1 MTEERFANRIRQ
13 GLNHSLDELSPSALR
28 RLEAARHHALAH
40 QKQSVRQLSLAG
52 ATATANLGFD
62 FMHSDRMR
70 QVLAVLA
77 LLIGM
82 AIAFSWQAHQYVSDL
97 EELDSAV
104 LTDSVPPEAF
114 LDKGFA
120 AWLDDSSED

>member
-1 MTEERFANRIRQ
+1 MTDERFANRIRQ
-13 GLNHSLDELSPSALR
+13 GLNRSLDNISPSALR

-52 ATATANLGFD
+52 ANTNTHFGFNL
-62 FMHSDRMR
+62 MHGDRMR
-70 QVLAVLA
+70 QVLAILA

-82 AIAFSWQAHQYVSDL
+82 VVAFSWQAHQYVSDL
-97 EELDSAV
+97 EEIDSAV
-104 LTDSVPPEAF
+104 LTDFVPPEAF

-120 AWLDDSSED
+120 AWLNDSSED